1 MQNLSLYFEKQKI
14 DFTEDLMRRLKKKRG
29 KKIRNVP
36 ALIPCQIEESCKTSM
51 DEGLIKEEEEE
62 AWKMCEQFL
71 FSCVTENVSSCGY
84 ITTKNRS

>member
-14 DFTEDLMRRLKKKRG
+14 DFTEDLMRRLKKKRC

-62 AWKMCEQFL
+62 ALKTCEQFSL
-71 FSCVTENVSSCGY
+71 SCVTENVSRLWLY
-84 ITTKNRS
+84 NNQNRN